1 MRIKVG
7 RRTAQAVAVGALTIG
22 ATALATGGAQAVTPP
37 GGAATCPSNSVCLYY
52 NSPENGWGAFEHF
65 SPGQHGLDLSRF
77 KFTNHGNTGNGYGYV
92 IAMNAASI
100 VNNTDHFV
108 NVYVPAGYYVHYEA
122 HYAGNLNTAYNWDV
136 AMDT

>member
-1 MRIKVG
+1 M
-7 RRTAQAVAVGALTIG
+7 AV
-22 ATALATGGAQAVTPP
+22 ATGGAQAVSAP

-52 NSPENGWGAFEHF
+52 NSPENGWGAFEYF
-65 SPGQHGLDLSRF
+65 SPGQRGLNLSNFR
-77 KFTNHGNTGNGYGYV
+77 FTNHGNTGNGYGQV

-108 NVYVPAGYYVHYEA
+108 NVYVSQGYYVHYEG
-122 HYAGNLNTAYNWDV
+122 HYAGNLNTAYNNDV